1 MPSTSSSTFAGNA
14 GVSNGHVDKS
24 ISELTLRIL
33 GGSNN
38 FIQQITYQN
47 SQGSPENQNIPNLV
61 HMTPLLRDKGT
72 TSQSLMQDKL
82 ICSVIS
88 SNQNTKSNQKLT
100 ESENSNNIKSNVG
113 TTLIRICRI
122 QGCDDACN
130 GRKPYCMKHSGN
142 RLCERDGCTKCA
154 QGSTRFC
161 IAHGGGRRV
170 SVKIDVDAFVL
181 THES

>member
-1 MPSTSSSTFAGNA
+1 MSSSTFAGNA
-14 GVSNGHVDKS
+14 GVSNGRVDKS

-38 FIQQITYQN
+38 FIQQVTYQN
-47 SQGSPENQNIPNLV
+47 SQGFSANQNMRNLV
-61 HMTPLLRDKGT
+61 HMTPFLRGKDT

-82 ICSVIS
+82 IYSVIS
-88 SNQNTKSNQKLT
+88 SNQNTRSDQKLN
-100 ESENSNNIKSNVG
+100 ESENDNIIKNNVG
-113 TTLIRICRI
+113 TALIRICRI

-142 RLCERDGCTKCA
+142 RLCERDGCMKCA

-170 SVKIDVDAFVL
+170 SL
-181 THES
+181 